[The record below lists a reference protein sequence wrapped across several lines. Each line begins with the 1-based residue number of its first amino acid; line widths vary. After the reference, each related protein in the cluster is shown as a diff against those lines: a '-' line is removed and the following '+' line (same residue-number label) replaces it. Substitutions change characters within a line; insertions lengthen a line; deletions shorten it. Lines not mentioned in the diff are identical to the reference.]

1 MASHDQQEAGVHWA
15 LAHVSAAFSLNI
27 NEESAGIVSLQR
39 YDLQAIKGLAR
50 KEDDRTGQ
58 DRDRRDGTGI
68 DWKAS
73 AQIDDSAA

>member
-1 MASHDQQEAGVHWA
+1 M
-15 LAHVSAAFSLNI
+15 AHVSAAFSLNI
-27 NEESAGIVSLQR
+27 NEESTGIVSLQR
-39 YDLQAIKGLAR
+39 YDLLAIKGLAR

-58 DRDRRDGTGI
+58 DRDGQDRTGQGWTGRDGTGM